1 MDQHLNIGDEEL
13 RALFLEEAG
22 DRVDRIAGLVASLE
36 TDSASR
42 TQLLRE
48 LHALKGASRMMGL
61 ANLAEICH
69 RAEGLLEGPIADVR
83 LDFELEVDRVRSLIE
98 AMGSGERGPSEA
110 SLRGTGEPAGKADQ
124 TPRRAPRD
132 AMRVESSVVDD
143 LADRGARL
151 RVISVAAGGLAER
164 ILRLATLA
172 EHGVGDR
179 DPRQVLATLATSLR
193 QVALEFE
200 AGQRILRRLTE
211 RQLEALLQ
219 LQIQPLKHFLRV
231 LAGHA
236 RELGASLGKKIEVK
250 VSSGDALLDRRIVN
264 ALREA
269 FLHLVRNAVD
279 HGIED
284 PAERIAHGK
293 PEIGRIR
300 IEAISEGDRV
310 RILVADDGRGVEVGE
325 IVWTA
330 IASGAI
336 GQEEAADIDAAAAL
350 RLLFMPGFT
359 TRAEASEVSGRG
371 IGLDAV
377 ATAVRSVGGDV
388 WMESAPG
395 EGTRVTVDVPVAR
408 RGDRVVVMSVGRHQL
423 AVPAS
428 SIRAY
433 RRITSSMV
441 EVDNGRRV
449 LNVNGQKV
457 TARFLSDL
465 LGEHRFE
472 VGVLVEM
479 VVGGVVTAIVADAIV
494 GEEEVIVRP
503 LPSLAGAPLGVE
515 GIALLA
521 NGRAVPVLSIQRLGL
536 ADGSDP
542 AAVLEVG
549 QPVRSIHVL
558 LVDDSRVTREML
570 RRLLEDAGF
579 SVTGVASAEDAMT
592 ALLKADIDCLVTDIE
607 MPEMDGLSLTRLL
620 RDDRQHADLPII
632 VVSTLDRPAD
642 RIAGLEAGA
651 NAYLS
656 KQGLDARELVALVNR
671 VGGGA

>member
-1 MDQHLNIGDEEL
+1 LDEHLNIDDEEL

-36 TDSASR
+36 TDSESR
-42 TQLLRE
+42 PQLLRE

-61 ANLAEICH
+61 GKIAEICH
-69 RAEGLLEGPIADVR
+69 RAEGLVEGPVADVR
-83 LDFELEVDRVRSLIE
+83 FDFELEVDRVRSLIE
-98 AMGSGERGPSEA
+98 AMGSEERRASESSPKA
-110 SLRGTGEPAGKADQ
+110 TSEPAEKADQ
-124 TPRRAPRD
+124 TPRRTPRQ

-200 AGQRILRRLTE
+200 GGQRILRRLTE
-211 RQLEALLQ
+211 RQLEALLE
-219 LQIQPLKHFLRV
+219 LQIQPLRQFLRV

-279 HGIED
+279 HGIEC
-284 PAERIAHGK
+284 PAERIADGK
-293 PEIGRIR
+293 PEVGRIR
-300 IEAISEGDRV
+300 IEASSEGDRV
-310 RILVADDGRGVEVGE
+310 RILVADDGRGVEVRE
-325 IVWTA
+325 IVRTA
-330 IASGAI
+330 VASGALD
-336 GQEEAADIDAAAAL
+336 QDEAADIDAAAVL
-350 RLLFMPGFT
+350 RLLFRPGFT

-457 TARFLSDL
+457 TAWFLSDL

-503 LPSLAGAPLGVE
+503 LPSLAGAPDGVE

-521 NGRAVPVLSIQRLGL
+521 NGRAVPVLSIQRLGHN
-536 ADGSDP
+536 DGSDP
-542 AAVLEVG
+542 ISILEIG
-549 QPVRSIHVL
+549 QPVRPIHVL

-570 RRLLEDAGF
+570 KRLLEDAGF
-579 SVTGVASAEDAMT
+579 SVTGVSSAEDAIA
-592 ALLKADIDCLVTDIE
+592 ALLKAEIDCLVTDIE

-620 RDDRQHADLPII
+620 RDDQQHADLPII

>member
-1 MDQHLNIGDEEL
+1 
-13 RALFLEEAG
+13 
-22 DRVDRIAGLVASLE
+22 
-36 TDSASR
+36 
-42 TQLLRE
+42 
-48 LHALKGASRMMGL
+48 MMGL
-61 ANLAEICH
+61 GNLAEICH
-69 RAEGLLEGPIADVR
+69 RAEGLLEGPVADVR
-83 LDFELEVDRVRSLIE
+83 LDFELEVDRARSLIE

-110 SLRGTGEPAGKADQ
+110 SPRGTGKPAGKADQ

-164 ILRLATLA
+164 ILRLAILA

-200 AGQRILRRLTE
+200 GGQRILRRLTE

-219 LQIQPLKHFLRV
+219 LQIQPLRHFLRV

-279 HGIED
+279 HGIEG

-310 RILVADDGRGVEVGE
+310 RILVVDDGRGVEVGD
-325 IVWTA
+325 ILRTA
-330 IASGAI
+330 VASGAI
-336 GQEEAADIDAAAAL
+336 GQEEAADIDAAAVL

-359 TRAEASEVSGRG
+359 TRAEASELSGRG

-428 SIRAY
+428 FIRAY

-494 GEEEVIVRP
+494 GEEEVMVRP

-521 NGRAVPVLSIQRLGL
+521 NGRAVPVLSIQHLGL

-542 AAVLEVG
+542 AAILEVG

-579 SVTGVASAEDAMT
+579 SVTGVGSAEDAMT